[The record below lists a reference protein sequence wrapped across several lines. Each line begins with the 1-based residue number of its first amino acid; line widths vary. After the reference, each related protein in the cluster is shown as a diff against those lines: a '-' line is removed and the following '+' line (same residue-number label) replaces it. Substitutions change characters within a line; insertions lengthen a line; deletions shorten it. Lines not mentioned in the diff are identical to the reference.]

1 MERPTLEDQITV
13 SKMTDE
19 ECIEAL
25 VPRKG
30 RLGVDFR
37 IFCHWEFLW
46 HLIHWNWF
54 DPMKD

>member
-1 MERPTLEDQITV
+1 MKRPTLDEQIRI

-25 VPRKG
+25 VPSKG
-30 RLGVDFR
+30 WQSIDFR
-37 IFCHWEFLW
+37 IFCHCKVLW
-46 HLIHWNWF
+46 QLIHWNWF